1 MSKKSTTTDAIS
13 AYEKE
18 QYAEIVKWEEK
29 TPSVVGQTLNFIL
42 KPVSWVI
49 QQVIPAK
56 AIEGALV
63 ASNKFAET
71 LTDSEDIKRDAGVDS
86 IEDLRHKD
94 MELSDKLANEVHNW
108 ANGVATVEGGAA
120 GYFGIAGMAIDIPT
134 LITLSFRT
142 IHKIGLCYGYECKTE
157 ADKKYVLA
165 IMSAAGANT
174 VQEKA
179 VSVATLQAMNVTIA
193 QMTWKKMAEKA
204 MANRYGMEAAIM
216 SIKSLT
222 KQLGINLT
230 KRKASQA
237 IPVVG
242 SAVGAAMNL
251 AFINDVAWAA
261 RHSFQ
266 ERWLVDNSKIIISQ

>member
-1 MSKKSTTTDAIS
+1 MKNQIIPIGPLSK
-13 AYEKE
+13 YEEE
-18 QYAEIVKWEEK
+18 QYGEIVEWENK
-29 TPSVVGQTLNFIL
+29 TPSVVGKTVGMLM
-42 KPVSWVI
+42 KPVSWVVEK
-49 QQVIPAK
+49 VIPSK
-56 AIEGALV
+56 AIEGALA
-63 ASNKFAET
+63 ASNKVAEMLADT
-71 LTDSEDIKRDAGVDS
+71 KDIVRDASVSRID
-86 IEDLRHKD
+86 ELRHKD
-94 MELSDKLANEVHNW
+94 LKLSDHLANEVHNW
-108 ANGVATVEGGAA
+108 AIGVATVEGGAA

-134 LITLSFRT
+134 LITLSLRT